1 MNKFIIKNTKTN
13 LYLARASG
21 RYEWVKNA
29 DKALLIN
36 TSSAASNIA
45 GTQARKLNPNSRWR
59 RWSKVEDV
67 RVIEIGVLIFPLD
80 KQPFMDGVL
89 NGNSN

>member
-1 MNKFIIKNTKTN
+1 MNKFIIKDAKKN

-21 RYEWVKNA
+21 IYEWVKDA

-45 GTQARKLNPNSRWR
+45 GTQARHLNPNSCWR
-59 RWSKVEDV
+59 RWSTIEDV
-67 RVIEIGVLIFPLD
+67 RVIPVGVLIFPLD
-80 KQPFMDGVL
+80 KQPFMDGLL